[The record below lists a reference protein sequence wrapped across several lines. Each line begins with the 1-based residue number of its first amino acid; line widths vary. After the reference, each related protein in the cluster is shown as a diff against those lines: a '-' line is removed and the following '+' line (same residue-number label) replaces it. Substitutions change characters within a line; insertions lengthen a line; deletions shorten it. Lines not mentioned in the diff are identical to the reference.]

1 VSLLLHG
8 RAIARAAAGELPA
21 ADEAKLREH
30 LRKCARCRARY
41 DELSRTARAV
51 GDGAAAAARERER
64 LFAALDAPK
73 VAARGARRWVWA
85 SGLAL
90 APVAAVIV
98 WFARPTPAPVAPA
111 DQVTM
116 RGGAEPAAPPP
127 ATLVMYATRRLGPA
141 SHGPIRMVG
150 ELPGSGEARLS
161 LGDYLQL
168 GVRGLKEPMH
178 VRVVGLEQD
187 GRTHEY
193 AGDTLLM
200 PSAATVTLGGS
211 VELARAHAPG
221 RLRVVAIFSE
231 KKVDDEAVRA
241 AIGRFDPRRV
251 ERGGPSGD
259 AAVVTGLLVIER

>member
-1 VSLLLHG
+1 V
-8 RAIARAAAGELPA
+8 
-21 ADEAKLREH
+21 
-30 LRKCARCRARY
+30 
-41 DELSRTARAV
+41 
-51 GDGAAAAARERER
+51 
-64 LFAALDAPK
+64 
-73 VAARGARRWVWA
+73 WV

-90 APVAAVIV
+90 APVAAVIL
-98 WFARPTPAPVAPA
+98 WIARPAPAPVAPA
-111 DQVTM
+111 DEVTM
-116 RGGAEPAAPPP
+116 RGGAEQAAPPP

-161 LGDYLQL
+161 LGDYMQL

-178 VRVVGLEQD
+178 VRVVGLDQD

-221 RLRVVAIFSE
+221 RLRLIAIFSE

-251 ERGGPSGD
+251 DRGGPSGD